1 MSLPKP
7 PVPTY
12 DLELP
17 STGKTIK
24 YRPFLVKEEKILLM
38 AMESDEEKQIKNAV
52 TQIVKD
58 CVLTRGIKVED
69 LPSFD
74 IEYVFLNIRA
84 KSVGEEVKMNIT
96 CTDDDETQVEYI
108 LDLNE
113 VKVLKDSNHTN
124 KIMLTDTSGIVMKYP
139 GMDQFIQT
147 QIMMKSL
154 NAEAVFD
161 IIVNCVEQIFVDDD
175 VYESKTTS
183 KKDIEEWLGGIT
195 SKQFEKVK
203 DFFTTMPKLSH
214 TFKVI
219 NPKTKVESEYTIEG
233 LINFFG

>member
-74 IEYVFLNIRA
+74 IEYVFLNIRS

-124 KIMLTDTSGIVMKYP
+124 KIMLTDTSGIIMKYP

>member
-58 CVLTRGIKVED
+58 CVITRGIKVED

-74 IEYVFLNIRA
+74 IEYVFLNIRS
-84 KSVGEEVKMNIT
+84 KSVGEEVRMNIT
-96 CTDDDETQVEYI
+96 CTDDDETQVEYV
-108 LDLNE
+108 LDLNQ
-113 VKVLKDSNHTN
+113 VKVLKDSTHTN
-124 KIMLTDTSGIVMKYP
+124 KIMLTDTSGIIMKYP
-139 GMDQFIQT
+139 GIDQFVQT

-154 NAEAVFD
+154 SAEEVFD
-161 IIVNCVEQIFVDDD
+161 IIVGCVEQIFVDDD

-183 KKDIEEWLGGIT
+183 KKDIEEWLGSIT

-203 DFFTTMPKLSH
+203 EFFTTMPKLSH
-214 TFKVI
+214 TFTVC
-219 NPKTKVESEYTIEG
+219 NPNTKVESEYTIEG